1 MQSSNM
7 LVSLAFLWLASGGAN
22 AESLG
27 ASSLSASFSP
37 LLGLQRHVEVKR
49 GQAPVQEDSSGEGG
63 GEGTESVV
71 PQTNLTAGVAS
82 GAAPGFLE
90 ERETPSASLLGLQQS
105 TRVSRGTV
113 VVEDESPDA
122 EVNATA
128 ASQSSK
134 AGGGSLRSNRRSAA
148 AVDERSDAGTAS
160 EAAAA
165 VQLDS
170 GSVLGMQRSTQL
182 GRKQAA
188 PSEEASPRPSR
199 PSPALSAAL
208 QLEEGGEARD
218 GIRLADVSVLGLQ
231 RSARV
236 IRRKVRAVEDK

>member
-148 AVDERSDAGTAS
+148 AVDAGTAS